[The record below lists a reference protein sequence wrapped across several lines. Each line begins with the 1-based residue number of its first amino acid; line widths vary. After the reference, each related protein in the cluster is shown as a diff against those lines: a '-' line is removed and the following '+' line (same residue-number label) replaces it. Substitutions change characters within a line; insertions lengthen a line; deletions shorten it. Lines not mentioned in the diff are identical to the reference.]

1 MKRKT
6 LETAV
11 IAAALAASLLTGC
24 SKPAEETTAAA
35 EKQESKADAGQ
46 EKKGSCLICQVI
58 WNKNGS
64 LFRNRV

>member
-24 SKPAEETTAAA
+24 SKPAEETTAAPMQDRRRKRA
-35 EKQESKADAGQ
+35 
-46 EKKGSCLICQVI
+46 L
-58 WNKNGS
+58 KNWKS
-64 LFRNRV
+64 

>member
-24 SKPAEETTAAA
+24 SKPAEETTAADRKA
-35 EKQESKADAGQ
+35 GKQSRCRTGE
-46 EKKGSCLICQVI
+46 E
-58 WNKNGS
+58 
-64 LFRNRV
+64 REP